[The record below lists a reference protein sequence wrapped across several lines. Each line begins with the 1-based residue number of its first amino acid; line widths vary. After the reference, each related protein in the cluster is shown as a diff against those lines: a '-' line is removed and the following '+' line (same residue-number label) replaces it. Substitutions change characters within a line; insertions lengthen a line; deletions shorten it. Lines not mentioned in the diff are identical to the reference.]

1 MQHGAGGEPPP
12 RSAVSETVE
21 RLKDFIV
28 SRRLAEG
35 DRLPSERTLAQEL
48 NVSRNTVREALGVLG
63 RVRVVDIRPGA
74 GAFVTNFAPATL
86 LDTVSFMID
95 FSPRATLR
103 DLVTLRRVVEAET
116 AALAAARMTPEDL
129 GRLEDC
135 FTRMARV
142 PIEDVEAA
150 AALDIEFH
158 SIINNASANP
168 ALSVL
173 STALNGTTFRLRTLG
188 GLYHSAAP
196 ASGAQAEHW
205 SILAAVRERNATRAS
220 ACAAAHVAAVEQ
232 LLHDTQAGEP
242 APDRR
247 PGRPGDSS

>member
-1 MQHGAGGEPPP
+1 VTNGRCHNASMRDGTDGAAPP

-35 DRLPSERTLAQEL
+35 DRLPSERALAQEL
-48 NVSRNTVREALGVLG
+48 DVSRNTVREALGVLG
-63 RVRVVDIRPGA
+63 RVRVLDIRPGA

-95 FSPRATLR
+95 FLPRATLL
-103 DLVTLRRVVEAET
+103 DLVTLRRVIEAET
-116 AALAAARMTPEDL
+116 AALAAARMTPDDL

-135 FTRMARV
+135 FARMARV
-142 PIEDVEAA
+142 PVDDVEAT

-158 SIINNASANP
+158 GIINDASGNR
-168 ALSVL
+168 ALSAL
-173 STALNGTTFRLRTLG
+173 AAALNGTTFRLRTVG

-196 ASGAQAEHW
+196 ASGAQAEHR

-232 LLHDTQAGEP
+232 LLHDAEAG
-242 APDRR
+242 
-247 PGRPGDSS
+247 S